1 MKKKIDGILASNPS
15 LAKQVAML
23 LKEELENEVTEL
35 TQVDAP
41 AGTNDNE
48 LVPEAPGA
56 ETLDVTNAD
65 ALADG
70 HEVDP
75 DLTAEDPVAP
85 EDPVT
90 PEQIDAM
97 VDELPVEDLE
107 EEADGLDEVIA
118 ADEEKVK
125 ELEEVI
131 EEATKLISELKSRI
145 VFTESVKNKV
155 NARILTEAAKV
166 LAGRKSLT
174 ENKK

>member
-23 LKEELENEVTEL
+23 LKEELENEVTDL

-56 ETLDVTNAD
+56 ATLNVTNAD

-75 DLTAEDPVAP
+75 DMTAG
-85 EDPVT
+85 DPVT

-107 EEADGLDEVIA
+107 EEAEGLEEVVAEDEA
-118 ADEEKVK
+118 KVE

-131 EEATKLISELKSRI
+131 EEATQLISELKSRI

-155 NARILTEAAKV
+155 NARILTEAARV

>member
-23 LKEELENEVTEL
+23 LKEELENEVEATEL
-35 TQVDAP
+35 TQVVDP
-41 AGTNDNE
+41 AGTNDAE

-56 ETLDVTNAD
+56 ETLDVTNDD

-70 HEVDP
+70 HEVDEE
-75 DLTAEDPVAP
+75 LTAEDPV
-85 EDPVT
+85 T
-90 PEQIDAM
+90 PEEIDAM
-97 VDELPVEDLE
+97 VEELPVEDLE
-107 EEADGLDEVIA
+107 DEADGLDEVIA
-118 ADEEKVK
+118 ADEEKVE

-131 EEATKLISELKSRI
+131 EEATKLIAELKSRI

>member
-23 LKEELENEVTEL
+23 LKEELENEVTDL
-35 TQVDAP
+35 TQVVDP
-41 AGTNDNE
+41 AGTNDTE

-56 ETLDVTNAD
+56 ETLDVSNDD

-75 DLTAEDPVAP
+75 DMTA

-90 PEQIDAM
+90 PEQIEAM

-107 EEADGLDEVIA
+107 DEADGLDEVVA
-118 ADEEKVK
+118 EDEAKVQ

-166 LAGRKSLT
+166 LAGKKSLT

>member
-23 LKEELENEVTEL
+23 LKEELENEVAEVTDL
-35 TQVDAP
+35 TQVTEP
-41 AGTNDNE
+41 AGTNDAE

-70 HEVDP
+70 HEVDEE
-75 DLTAEDPVAP
+75 LTA

-90 PEQIDAM
+90 PEQIEAM

-107 EEADGLDEVIA
+107 EEAEGLEEVIA
-118 ADEEKVK
+118 DDEAKIK

-131 EEATKLISELKSRI
+131 EEATQLISELKSRI

-155 NARILTEAAKV
+155 NARILTEAAKI
-166 LAGRKSLT
+166 LAGKKSLT

>member
-23 LKEELENEVTEL
+23 LKEELENDVTDL
-35 TQVDAP
+35 TQVIAP
-41 AGTNDNE
+41 AGANDHE

-56 ETLDVTNAD
+56 ARLGLTNAD
-65 ALADG
+65 AFDG
-70 HEVDP
+70 HEVDE
-75 DLTAEDPVAP
+75 DLTA

-90 PEQIDAM
+90 PEQIEAM

-107 EEADGLDEVIA
+107 EEADGLEEVIA
-118 ADEEKVK
+118 DDEEKVE

>member
-23 LKEELENEVTEL
+23 LKEELENEVTDL
-35 TQVDAP
+35 TQVSDP
-41 AGTNDNE
+41 AGTNDHE

-56 ETLDVTNAD
+56 ARLGLTNAD

-70 HEVDP
+70 HEVDE
-75 DLTAEDPVAP
+75 DLTA

-90 PEQIDAM
+90 PEQIEAM

-107 EEADGLDEVIA
+107 EEADGLEEVIA
-118 ADEEKVK
+118 DDEEKVE

>member
-23 LKEELENEVTEL
+23 LKEELENEVTDL
-35 TQVDAP
+35 TQVVAP

-56 ETLDVTNAD
+56 ETLEVTNAD

-75 DLTAEDPVAP
+75 ELTAG
-85 EDPVT
+85 DPVT
-90 PEQIDAM
+90 PEQIEAM
-97 VDELPVEDLE
+97 VDEIPVEDLE
-107 EEADGLDEVIA
+107 DEADGLDEVVA
-118 ADEEKVK
+118 EDKAKVQ

-131 EEATKLISELKSRI
+131 EEATQLISELKSRI